1 MTPSTFARHWSL
13 DPNVDYLNHGA
24 FGSCPKPVLDF
35 QNDIRQRLERNA
47 MQFLVY
53 DLEPA
58 LDEARQALAS
68 FVGAKCED
76 LVFVSNAT
84 AGVNTVLRSLT
95 WKKGDELLT
104 TNHAY
109 NACRNALEYIAD
121 RFGARV
127 VTARIPFPFTTESQL
142 VDPILQAV
150 TPKTRLLLLDHITS
164 PTAIVFPAQKI
175 VKALAALGVD
185 TLIDGAHVPG
195 MQQLNL
201 QKLGAAYYTGN
212 CHKWLCAPK
221 GAAFLHVRADKQKD
235 IRPLIISH
243 GANSPRKDRSR
254 FLIEFGWTGTADP
267 SAFLSIPEALRFMGS
282 LLPGGWP
289 EVMAQNHEMALKARR
304 ILCATLNVPPP
315 CPEKFLGSMAAV
327 PLPDSPSTEPPK
339 SPLYVSALQEKL
351 RNQFKI
357 ETPIAP
363 WPAAPRQIL
372 RVSAQL
378 YNSPG
383 QYERLAGIVKDLLF
397 FS

>member
-1 MTPSTFARHWSL
+1 
-13 DPNVDYLNHGA
+13 
-24 FGSCPKPVLDF
+24 
-35 QNDIRQRLERNA
+35 
-47 MQFLVY
+47 
-53 DLEPA
+53 
-58 LDEARQALAS
+58 
-68 FVGAKCED
+68 
-76 LVFVSNAT
+76 
-84 AGVNTVLRSLT
+84 
-95 WKKGDELLT
+95 
-104 TNHAY
+104 
-109 NACRNALEYIAD
+109 
-121 RFGARV
+121 
-127 VTARIPFPFTTESQL
+127 
-142 VDPILQAV
+142 
-150 TPKTRLLLLDHITS
+150 LLLLDHITS

-221 GAAFLHVRADKQKD
+221 GAAFLHVHADKQKD

-289 EVMAQNHEMALKARR
+289 DVMAQNHEMALQARR